1 MVNLLYHGLWVGYSK
16 LTNGL
21 IAAASGAFS
30 IQITLSFLVKPK
42 EILLRSSRGYIDF
55 MMQNLKLFPAMFQK
69 KLFFRLPQCNEDMH
83 LYEGSETPFFEIKIM
98 FWVQV

>member
-1 MVNLLYHGLWVGYSK
+1 
-16 LTNGL
+16 
-21 IAAASGAFS
+21 
-30 IQITLSFLVKPK
+30 
-42 EILLRSSRGYIDF
+42 

-69 KLFFRLPQCNEDMH
+69 KLFFRLPQCNEDMR